1 MFFCRSL
8 RILCELAAPA
18 AAAAQPGAVV
28 PPARLAILRADER
41 RAANAADLVTLRTGM
56 RSRDPL
62 TAILAIRAIG
72 RLERPALVADLLPAL
87 NFGRPEVRTE
97 AANAIGQAAQ
107 GWTGS
112 ARPAGAPDIGS
123 ILTSLIL
130 NLEDE
135 DQPSVRAALCET
147 IGRLPYQTSDDV
159 ARAEAALLAVAERA
173 EGVPDRLG
181 VAKGLEALVRRQ
193 HDRRAPGAPALDTL
207 RALAGAD
214 EEDDANGTA
223 DRLRDARV
231 RRLALE
237 ALIIAGALDESLV
250 VHTAADPDPQTRR
263 LAMRAAAAS
272 GKGTGV
278 LARGLQDATPMVR
291 LEALR
296 GFAARRDDG
305 ACDTFV
311 AATRDAEPHVA
322 LVAIDQLAV
331 CTGHEPG
338 VKLLES
344 IVNDL
349 SSAGAARGWHRAA
362 HAIVALAAAAPARAT
377 EAVGQF
383 STSTRW
389 QLRVYA
395 ARAAA
400 TLRDRGRLE
409 ALAADAHDNVV
420 EAALEGLSQ
429 VAGHAADPLYVQA
442 LARPGYP
449 AIRAAALALDATP
462 KADEAVPAL
471 QAAWKRLSDENRPN
485 SSDTRAAI
493 AATLTRLGAAPPAA
507 RSSSGTADSVL
518 STEELRRLAAP
529 RARIT
534 IRDLGRFDV
543 ALFTSEAPATVL
555 RFASLAES
563 GYYNGLT
570 FHRVVPNFVVQ
581 GGSPAANEYVGLSEF
596 MRDEVGLWP
605 HVRGAVGLSTRGRDT
620 GDAQFFI
627 DLVDNP
633 RFDHEYTVFGQILN
647 GIEIVERI
655 LEGDVIDRVEIIP

>member
-1 MFFCRSL
+1 M
-8 RILCELAAPA
+8 
-18 AAAAQPGAVV
+18 
-28 PPARLAILRADER
+28 
-41 RAANAADLVTLRTGM
+41 
-56 RSRDPL
+56 
-62 TAILAIRAIG
+62 
-72 RLERPALVADLLPAL
+72 
-87 NFGRPEVRTE
+87 
-97 AANAIGQAAQ
+97 
-107 GWTGS
+107 
-112 ARPAGAPDIGS
+112 
-123 ILTSLIL
+123 
-130 NLEDE
+130 
-135 DQPSVRAALCET
+135 
-147 IGRLPYQTSDDV
+147 
-159 ARAEAALLAVAERA
+159 
-173 EGVPDRLG
+173 
-181 VAKGLEALVRRQ
+181 
-193 HDRRAPGAPALDTL
+193 
-207 RALAGAD
+207 
-214 EEDDANGTA
+214 
-223 DRLRDARV
+223 

-250 VHTAADPDPQTRR
+250 VHAAADPDPQTRR

-471 QAAWKRLSDENRPN
+471 QAAWRRLSDENRPN

-493 AATLTRLGAAPPAA
+493 AATLTRLGAAPPSGQVLERHRRQRVVDRGTPAAGRAA
-507 RSSSGTADSVL
+507 RPHHDSRSREV
-518 STEELRRLAAP
+518 RRRP
-529 RARIT
+529 
-534 IRDLGRFDV
+534 V
-543 ALFTSEAPATVL
+543 
-555 RFASLAES
+555 
-563 GYYNGLT
+563 
-570 FHRVVPNFVVQ
+570 
-581 GGSPAANEYVGLSEF
+581 
-596 MRDEVGLWP
+596 
-605 HVRGAVGLSTRGRDT
+605 HV
-620 GDAQFFI
+620 
-627 DLVDNP
+627 
-633 RFDHEYTVFGQILN
+633 
-647 GIEIVERI
+647 
-655 LEGDVIDRVEIIP
+655 

>member
-1 MFFCRSL
+1 M
-8 RILCELAAPA
+8 
-18 AAAAQPGAVV
+18 

-135 DQPSVRAALCET
+135 DQASVRAALCET

-322 LVAIDQLAV
+322 LVALDQLAV

-362 HAIVALAAAAPARAT
+362 HAIVALAAAAPARAA
-377 EAVGQF
+377 E
-383 STSTRW
+383 
-389 QLRVYA
+389 
-395 ARAAA
+395 ARA
-400 TLRDRGRLE
+400 D
-409 ALAADAHDNVV
+409 
-420 EAALEGLSQ
+420 
-429 VAGHAADPLYVQA
+429 
-442 LARPGYP
+442 
-449 AIRAAALALDATP
+449 
-462 KADEAVPAL
+462 
-471 QAAWKRLSDENRPN
+471 
-485 SSDTRAAI
+485 SS
-493 AATLTRLGAAPPAA
+493 PPRHGGSCA
-507 RSSSGTADSVL
+507 
-518 STEELRRLAAP
+518 STP
-529 RARIT
+529 RARPPRCAIGSASRHSPPT
-534 IRDLGRFDV
+534 PTT
-543 ALFTSEAPATVL
+543 TSSKPRSKGCRRWPATPRIRCMSRRWRAPDIR
-555 RFASLAES
+555 RFVRPPSRWT
-563 GYYNGLT
+563 GRRRPT
-570 FHRVVPNFVVQ
+570 RPCRRCRPR
-581 GGSPAANEYVGLSEF
+581 GSAFPTRTG
-596 MRDEVGLWP
+596 RT
-605 HVRGAVGLSTRGRDT
+605 RRIRGRRS
-620 GDAQFFI
+620 
-627 DLVDNP
+627 P
-633 RFDHEYTVFGQILN
+633 R
-647 GIEIVERI
+647 R
-655 LEGDVIDRVEIIP
+655 